1 MYLVV
6 FKKYKFRIVG
16 SLGLRV
22 YMAWLVISPF
32 PVTPMLCLTL
42 PQLYSRSLLS
52 CLSGYL
58 SAKEALTT
66 IFYLT

>member
-6 FKKYKFRIVG
+6 FKKYKFRTGG

-22 YMAWLVISPF
+22 YMAWVLISPF
-32 PVTPMLCLTL
+32 PVTPILCLTL
-42 PQLYSRSLLS
+42 LQLYSKSLLS
-52 CLSGYL
+52 CLS
-58 SAKEALTT
+58 ANEALTT